1 MQLYGKPFLIVP
13 DTDKKLLQRLPGFY
27 FNMMSQFKKI
37 IKTCELLCKKR

>member
-27 FNMMSQFKKI
+27 FNMNESVQKNY
-37 IKTCELLCKKR
+37 